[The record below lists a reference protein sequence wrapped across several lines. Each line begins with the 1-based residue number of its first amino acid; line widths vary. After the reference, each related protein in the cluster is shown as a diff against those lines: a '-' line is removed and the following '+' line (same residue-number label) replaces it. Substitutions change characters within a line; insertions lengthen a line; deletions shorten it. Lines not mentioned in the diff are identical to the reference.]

1 MRRVHKMFPTSEHL
15 KRLLKGASYTL
26 KDQSNEKHIM
36 TCFYTAVDYNSVD
49 PESLNVKERNDS
61 RLQVSPSLCI
71 HMFRLDISLH
81 SRYFLYPF
89 MGDNAICTK
98 LFANIDKKFEI
109 PDPIMELGLP
119 LSWHLRLIPYRHTE
133 TYQ

>member
-1 MRRVHKMFPTSEHL
+1 M

-49 PESLNVKERNDS
+49 PESLMSKNEMTQGFKFLLHFVYLFFVFILE
-61 RLQVSPSLCI
+61 P
-71 HMFRLDISLH
+71 FSLH
-81 SRYFLYPF
+81 SSYFLYPF
-89 MGDNAICTK
+89 MGDNARCTK
-98 LFANIDKKFEI
+98 LYANIDKKFEI
-109 PDPIMELGLP
+109 SEPIMELGLP
-119 LSWHLRLIPYRHTE
+119 LSWHLRLMPYRHTE